1 MQAWASAAD
10 MSRVSRV
17 DAVYDYRGMLQQTT
31 AYRSVNASGDGVLDG
46 EQAVTRYVYDR
57 SGRLISTVTPTGGA
71 TSYVYDG
78 MGRVISVQN
87 ALGQTTL
94 TQYDDVGNR
103 MTLTQANGLRTV
115 SVYDKAGQKIS
126 QYEQS
131 PEGQNLG
138 ETRYVYDVLGRL
150 RITTDPAGRQ
160 AFIVYDEAGRKTGD
174 VDVNGILTEYQYNS
188 QGRLW
193 RTNTYSAKVDIS
205 NLVDAQGKPK
215 IVQMGRLIPTGE
227 KSSVWNFY
235 DAAGRLAKTRDA
247 ANAVTE
253 YRYDNLGRLVEEIGY
268 AQRWTNSP
276 VPWPER
282 AQDLIVK
289 ASSADRH
296 SYTFYTDD
304 GKVRGTLDAEGLFTE
319 RVYDS
324 AGREVQRITY
334 GTRVENQGANPSF
347 ASAKPASSY
356 QDIVEYKFY
365 NGLGRLTGTLD
376 GEGYLTE
383 FVYDASG
390 NLTTKVRYAT
400 SLTGANT
407 GSTMPVKYSPDI
419 AKMRPATSAQDQVW
433 TYTYTR
439 LDKVSSERNAE
450 GALTLYVYDE
460 MGRMTSMVRAAGTST
475 SRGVLSRYDLQGRLI
490 GELSGEGAARIDGNQ
505 TQAQIDDIWRTYG
518 TSYTYDAVGRRTSM
532 VDGAGQRTLY
542 YFDANGR
549 VTHTINALGYVQEN
563 VYDNLGQLVETVR
576 YGAPINTQGLNGGP
590 VNDALK
596 LALAAASNANVDIRA
611 TYTLSLIHI

>member
-1 MQAWASAAD
+1 M
-10 MSRVSRV
+10 
-17 DAVYDYRGMLQQTT
+17 
-31 AYRSVNASGDGVLDG
+31 
-46 EQAVTRYVYDR
+46 
-57 SGRLISTVTPTGGA
+57 
-71 TSYVYDG
+71 
-78 MGRVISVQN
+78 
-87 ALGQTTL
+87 
-94 TQYDDVGNR
+94 
-103 MTLTQANGLRTV
+103 
-115 SVYDKAGQKIS
+115 
-126 QYEQS
+126 
-131 PEGQNLG
+131 
-138 ETRYVYDVLGRL
+138 
-150 RITTDPAGRQ
+150 
-160 AFIVYDEAGRKTGD
+160 
-174 VDVNGILTEYQYNS
+174 
-188 QGRLW
+188 
-193 RTNTYSAKVDIS
+193 
-205 NLVDAQGKPK
+205 
-215 IVQMGRLIPTGE
+215 
-227 KSSVWNFY
+227 
-235 DAAGRLAKTRDA
+235 
-247 ANAVTE
+247 
-253 YRYDNLGRLVEEIGY
+253 
-268 AQRWTNSP
+268 
-276 VPWPER
+276 
-282 AQDLIVK
+282 
-289 ASSADRH
+289 
-296 SYTFYTDD
+296 
-304 GKVRGTLDAEGLFTE
+304 RGTLDAEGLFTE

-505 TQAQIDDIWRTYG
+505 TQAQIDDIWRAYG

-542 YFDANGR
+542 YFDANDGHAHHQCPGLCAGERIRQPGPAGR
-549 VTHTINALGYVQEN
+549 DGALWRAHQYAGPERRPGQRCAQARAGRRQQCQCGHSRDLYVHH
-563 VYDNLGQLVETVR
+563 R
-576 YGAPINTQGLNGGP
+576 WA
-590 VNDALK
+590 
-596 LALAAASNANVDIRA
+596 RA
-611 TYTLSLIHI
+611 E